1 MLSSVVVK
9 SQFLKRNWTI
19 GQIYTTQIYDSFS
32 KVIFIGNKFV
42 FTS

>member
-19 GQIYTTQIYDSFS
+19 GQIYTMQIYDSFS
-32 KVIFIGNKFV
+32 KVTLIGNKSL